1 MSQLAADQSARNLC
15 QGLPDFD
22 ADPHLL
28 DLVTQAMREGHN
40 QYPQMPG
47 IKPLRDK
54 IAHKVSRLYERVY
67 DPETEITVTSGA
79 AEALMS
85 SILVFV
91 RPGDEVIVIE
101 PCYDLYIHTIRDR
114 KSQRLNSS
122 Q

>member
-54 IAHKVSRLYERVY
+54 IAHKVSRLYESVY
-67 DPETEITVTSGA
+67 DTETEITVTSGA

-85 SILVFV
+85 SILAFV
-91 RPGDEVIVIE
+91 RQGDEVIVIE
-101 PCYDLYIHTIRDR
+101 PCYELYIPKNRSEERRGGKT
-114 KSQRLNSS
+114 
-122 Q
+122 